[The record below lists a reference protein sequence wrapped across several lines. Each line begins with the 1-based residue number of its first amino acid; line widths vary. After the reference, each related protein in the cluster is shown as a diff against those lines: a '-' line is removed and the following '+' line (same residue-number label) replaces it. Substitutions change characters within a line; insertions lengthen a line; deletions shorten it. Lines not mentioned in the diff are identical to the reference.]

1 MRNVMTR
8 VLPDP
13 APAKMSI
20 GPPGWTTASRCS
32 GFRESRSRGSM
43 GNPYCGISTGRTR
56 RLSSTLLRMNG
67 AAGLVT
73 TESLA
78 AMLALIG
85 AVIAVSALLSGLVER
100 SNFPQVA
107 VFLLLGAVLGPAGL
121 GVLHVGLDSPVL
133 RVVATLS
140 LALVLFTDALSLNLR
155 EVRKNLTL
163 AGAILGPGT
172 LLATAAMGF
181 AGHYILGLSPA
192 LAAILAAALAST
204 DPVLLRGLLRR
215 PHLPSSARLSLRLE
229 SGLNDVVLLPVVLV
243 AMTFAAPSS
252 EGGVSVP
259 KLLMQML
266 VLGPGAGV
274 AVAAVSV
281 WTLDYVRK
289 NVGIRRDYES
299 IYSLGV
305 CLAAFA
311 AAEALHGSG
320 FLAAFAAGVTIS
332 ALDVELCDC
341 FQEYGETTAE
351 LLLLFTFV
359 LLGASLI
366 WSGLSLLGSA
376 LVAFLVLALAARP
389 LSLMLTLK
397 PLRIDDRSRAIIAWF
412 GPRGLSTLLLV
423 LVPVFGGTPGAD
435 RLFQYASVVVLFSV
449 AIHGVSIMAFG
460 SKRFQGATE
469 PEAVVESPESVT
481 AEQVRAWMDGG
492 EYVQLAD
499 VRSTSAFADSDLV
512 LPNSVRLDLGRPEV
526 DAERHG
532 FPKEAW
538 IALYCTC
545 PNEKTSLA
553 AADRLR
559 RRGWLRA
566 VAVVGGW
573 DALVAAGF
581 EPVTKSGVNATSAAP
596 A

>member
-1 MRNVMTR
+1 
-8 VLPDP
+8 
-13 APAKMSI
+13 
-20 GPPGWTTASRCS
+20 
-32 GFRESRSRGSM
+32 
-43 GNPYCGISTGRTR
+43 
-56 RLSSTLLRMNG
+56 MNG
-67 AAGLVT
+67 AEALVT

-121 GVLHVGLDSPVL
+121 GVLNVGLGSPVL

-172 LLATAAMGF
+172 LLATAVMAV

-192 LAAILAAALAST
+192 LATILAAALAST

-215 PHLPSSARLSLRLE
+215 PNLPGPARLSLRLE
-229 SGLNDVVLLPVVLV
+229 SGLNDVVLLPIVLV
-243 AMTFAAPSS
+243 AMTIAAPA
-252 EGGVSVP
+252 EAGEFSVP
-259 KLLMQML
+259 RLLMQML

-281 WTLDYVRK
+281 WTLDYVRRG
-289 NVGIRRDYES
+289 VGIRRDYES

-359 LLGASLI
+359 LMGGSLI
-366 WSGLSLLGSA
+366 WSGLPHLGPA
-376 LVAFLVLALAARP
+376 LAAFLVLALAARP
-389 LSLMLTLK
+389 LSLLVTLK

-460 SKRFQGATE
+460 SERFQGTTDSTAPAGATE
-469 PEAVVESPESVT
+469 TVT
-481 AEQVRAWMDGG
+481 AEAVRGWVDVG
-492 EYVQLAD
+492 EPVYLAD
-499 VRSTSAFADSDLV
+499 VRSTSAFSDSPSM
-512 LPNSVRLDLGRPEV
+512 LPNSVRLDLSRPEV
-526 DAERHG
+526 DAERHA
-532 FPKEAW
+532 FAKDAW

-559 RRGWLRA
+559 KHGWSRA
-566 VAVVGGW
+566 VAIVGGW
-573 DALVAAGF
+573 DALVSQGF
-581 EPVTKSGVNATSAAP
+581 EPVSKSGAAEASATSV
-596 A
+596 